1 MRGGE
6 EPPDGDE
13 SDGGE
18 QSRERRAARR
28 KAYPEERDE
37 RLSRSSSICLSGP
50 KCASAP
56 FSAQP
61 RLDAGQSAL
70 NARQRPAQCMSRKS
84 IRREKALTKTRS
96 DGNAM
101 SLREIT
107 FGRLRKIA
115 LPICAK

>member
-1 MRGGE
+1 MWAA
-6 EPPDGDE
+6 PPDGDE
-13 SDGGE
+13 SGGDK

-37 RLSRSSSICLSGP
+37 RLSRSSNFVCQP
-50 KCASAP
+50 PYMRVSALLRP
-56 FSAQP
+56 AATGS
-61 RLDAGQSAL
+61 GQSAL
-70 NARQRPAQCMSRKS
+70 YARQRPAQCMSRKS

-107 FGRLRKIA
+107 FERLRKIA

>member
-1 MRGGE
+1 
-6 EPPDGDE
+6 
-13 SDGGE
+13 
-18 QSRERRAARR
+18 
-28 KAYPEERDE
+28 
-37 RLSRSSSICLSGP
+37 
-50 KCASAP
+50 
-56 FSAQP
+56 
-61 RLDAGQSAL
+61 
-70 NARQRPAQCMSRKS
+70 MSRKS